1 MKLITYSKIG
11 SKFRSSLAHFILT
24 KIPIYTSRFDRV
36 VSLPKYSSNLQF
48 EIPNN
53 QLIKCQISSKY
64 CYNTGFQMHLMDELH
79 GILTIGNV
87 LFTSKIFS
95 YRPVMSISMNMNRVM
110 SGENL
115 RKLRSE
121 DRQYED
127 IDLYVEA
134 RYIYHS
140 EKLHTFD
147 AQFYDQNTRKLIAH
161 GQHLKFR
168 T

>member
-1 MKLITYSKIG
+1 
-11 SKFRSSLAHFILT
+11 
-24 KIPIYTSRFDRV
+24 
-36 VSLPKYSSNLQF
+36 
-48 EIPNN
+48 
-53 QLIKCQISSKY
+53 
-64 CYNTGFQMHLMDELH
+64 
-79 GILTIGNV
+79 
-87 LFTSKIFS
+87 
-95 YRPVMSISMNMNRVM
+95 MSISMNMNRVM